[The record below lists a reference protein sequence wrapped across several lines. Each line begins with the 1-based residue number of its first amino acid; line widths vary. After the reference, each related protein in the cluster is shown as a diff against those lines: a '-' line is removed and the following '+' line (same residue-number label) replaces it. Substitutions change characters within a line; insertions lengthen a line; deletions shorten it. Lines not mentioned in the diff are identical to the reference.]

1 MIILLFYQQQ
11 KYVLDIYK
19 FTVHL
24 LQGKLTLFLRIY
36 VATTAFLSS
45 KNCDFKSSATLKI
58 SKNILEKHRGKK
70 ISPNKL
76 MFIYKTLK
84 RIFLFLRSLFSVTS
98 TNDLLGFSSKLKW
111 YRGRVELSGV
121 EKGELVKLVHKS
133 GGQKVALLLDYD
145 YSRSQLT

>member
-1 MIILLFYQQQ
+1 
-11 KYVLDIYK
+11 
-19 FTVHL
+19 
-24 LQGKLTLFLRIY
+24 
-36 VATTAFLSS
+36 
-45 KNCDFKSSATLKI
+45 
-58 SKNILEKHRGKK
+58 
-70 ISPNKL
+70 

-84 RIFLFLRSLFSVTS
+84 RLFLFLRSLFSVTS